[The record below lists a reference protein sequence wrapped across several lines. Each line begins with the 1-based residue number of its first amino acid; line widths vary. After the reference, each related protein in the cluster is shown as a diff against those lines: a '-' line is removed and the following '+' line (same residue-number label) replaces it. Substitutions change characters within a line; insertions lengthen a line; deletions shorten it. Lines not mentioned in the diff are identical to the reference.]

1 MKVTIKRCYYSNGTN
16 GIISVDGK
24 FECCSIELPM
34 KDNKPRIS
42 CIAEGEY
49 TLVKRKSP
57 KFGWT
62 VYVMGTQPARDLI
75 LFHAAN
81 DALKELNGC
90 IAPVQKLTGDGLG
103 IQSKLALE
111 PFQSKVFAALE
122 MGEEVTLKI
131 HS

>member
-1 MKVTIKRCYYSNGTN
+1 MRVTIKRCYYPNGTN
-16 GIISVDGK
+16 GILSVDGS
-24 FECCSIELPM
+24 FECCTIELPF

-81 DALKELNGC
+81 DAKKELNGC
-90 IAPVQKLTGDGLG
+90 IAPVQMLTGDGLG
-103 IQSKLALE
+103 LYSKLALV
-111 PFQSKVFAALE
+111 PFQEKVFAALE
-122 MGEEVTLKI
+122 RGEEVTLKI

>member
-1 MKVTIKRCYYSNGTN
+1 MRVTIKRCYYPTGTN
-16 GIISVDGK
+16 GILSVDGK
-24 FECCSIELPM
+24 FECCTIELPM
-34 KDNKPRIS
+34 RDNKPRIS

-49 TLVKRKSP
+49 NLIKRLSP

-62 VYVMGTQPARDLI
+62 VYVMGTQPKRDLI

-81 DALKELNGC
+81 NAIKELNGC

-103 IQSKLALE
+103 IQSKLALV
-111 PFQSKVFAALE
+111 PFENKVFAALE
-122 MGEEVTLKI
+122 RGEEVTLKI